1 MHDGLLVASS
11 SKGAGSG
18 AASFWV
24 TLYTL
29 HRRASAPPAVPRL
42 SAKSLSVGSARQ
54 VPLYQRVLV
63 GERGKR
69 HDDQRPRQ
77 WARPIQVRQGL
88 APTLRSRGSVDVNPN
103 AKSSYDLA
111 ADRPDMMPGN
121 PSKKKG
127 GEGRMSRDLV
137 CGTLTL
143 LLSWVGDRTFAPS
156 GSVECLE
163 MECFWGP

>member
-29 HRRASAPPAVPRL
+29 HRRASAPPAAPRL

-69 HDDQRPRQ
+69 HG
-77 WARPIQVRQGL
+77 V
-88 APTLRSRGSVDVNPN
+88 
-103 AKSSYDLA
+103 
-111 ADRPDMMPGN
+111 
-121 PSKKKG
+121 G
-127 GEGRMSRDLV
+127 G
-137 CGTLTL
+137 
-143 LLSWVGDRTFAPS
+143 RTFAPS